1 MELVHSCVGDFSEFF
16 TIVMHNQEV
25 AKYHFDGFEW
35 SKMDYASNK
44 WVKIEGGVNPLQ
56 IAKDMAKEN
65 NYSLQFVVD
74 TACGVIVSTI
84 L

>member
-1 MELVHSCVGDFSEFF
+1 
-16 TIVMHNQEV
+16 MHNQEI
-25 AKYHFDGFEW
+25 AKYLFDGFEW
-35 SKMDYASNK
+35 SKRDYASNK
-44 WVKIEGGVNPLQ
+44 WVKVEGHINPLQ

-74 TACGVIVSTI
+74 TACGVIVSNI

>member
-1 MELVHSCVGDFSEFF
+1 MELVHSCVGDYSEFF

-35 SKMDYASNK
+35 SKMDYTSNK
-44 WVKIEGGVNPLQ
+44 WIKIGKINPLQ

-74 TACGVIVSTI
+74 TACGVIVSNI